1 MSREPAVE
9 QGRIREY
16 LLRNLADAERARF
29 EESYFAD
36 DALLDRVE
44 AEEDLLVSDYVLGRL
59 TDADRRR
66 FEKALLG
73 DPVLPGTRGD
83 HDPPPPPDRPRPGR
97 PRLGRGG
104 AGRLRAAASSR
115 AGPGI
120 VVAFALLG
128 VLLLA
133 SLVTALRLKEQLAA
147 LRAELNAAAPPAV
160 TAGAGGVVP
169 ATPAVVLQ
177 APAGEGIAARR
188 VERAPGSPL
197 VLVFPRPSRRPTRRR
212 WRVVLRAELRRGPV
226 GQRRP
231 AGRRRAP
238 PPTSRSG
245 SPPGVPEAGRVGV
258 TLWADGA
265 PALSALLEIVEPP
278 PARRVR
284 FRPRPTLPGEG

>member
-9 QGRIREY
+9 RGRIREY

-36 DALLDRVE
+36 DDLLDRVE

-73 DPVLPGTRGD
+73 TPYYRERVETTTRLRLRIARDQGLRR
-83 HDPPPPPDRPRPGR
+83 HGRETSAASGGGLFPGR
-97 PRLGRGG
+97 T
-104 AGRLRAAASSR
+104 
-115 AGPGI
+115 GI
-120 VVAFALLG
+120 VVAFALLA

-133 SLVTALRLKEQLAA
+133 SLVTALRLKQQLSA
-147 LRAELNAAAPPAV
+147 LRAELNASTPPAV

-169 ATPAVVLQ
+169 VTPSVVLQ
-177 APAGEGIAARR
+177 APTGEGIVARR

-197 VLVFPRPSRRPTRRR
+197 VLVFPRSLAPANARN
-212 WRVVLRAELRRGPV
+212 WRVVLRAE
-226 GQRRP
+226 
-231 AGRRRAP
+231 
-238 PPTSRSG
+238 SG
-245 SPPGVPEAGRVGV
+245 SVLWDSGDQPVAAGASTDLAVRLPAGVPEAGPIGV

-265 PALSALLEIVEPP
+265 PALSAFLEVVETPP
-278 PARRVR
+278 GASR
-284 FRPRPTLPGEG
+284 